1 MGEVYRARDTRLDRT
16 VAIKVLPP
24 GSSTPTRT
32 QRFAR
37 EARAVSKV
45 NHPHICTLYD
55 IGEQDGVQFI
65 VMEYLEGETL
75 AQRIRRGALPLDQVL
90 RHAIEIADALA
101 HAHRQGIVHRDLKPA
116 NIMLTP
122 AGAKLLDFGIA
133 ALHQPGLQGS
143 LADPSATGAETLTE
157 EGTIVGTLQYMAPEQ
172 LEARPTDARADIF
185 AFGAIVYEMA
195 TGEQAFTGHEPGQHH
210 RRGSRA

>member
-1 MGEVYRARDTRLDRT
+1 MVGTQFGPYSIVAPLGAGGMGEVYRAKDTRLDRT
-16 VAIKVLPP
+16 VAIKILSP
-24 GSSTPTRT
+24 GSGNPRQS

-55 IGEQDGVQFI
+55 IGEQNGVQFI

-75 AQRIRRGALPLDQVL
+75 AQRIRRGAMPLDQVL

-133 ALHQPGLQGS
+133 SLHQPGLQGS
-143 LADPSATGAETLTE
+143 QLAGPSDTGAETLTE

-172 LEARPTDARADIF
+172 LEARPTDAAPTSSRW
-185 AFGAIVYEMA
+185 
-195 TGEQAFTGHEPGQHH
+195 GQ
-210 RRGSRA
+210 SSTKW